1 MAATF
6 RRGDEVTL
14 DIAVV
19 VPSGPIKDVK
29 MDDDGEIIYLVEW
42 VDAAG
47 EIQARWFQEA
57 QLKPV

>member
-14 DIAVV
+14 AINVV
-19 VPSGPIKDVK
+19 VPTGPVKDVK

-42 VDAAG
+42 TDASG
-47 EIQARWFQEA
+47 EVQSRWFQEA